1 MYENKEKDKNYK
13 FIGIEMNEEY
23 CKIAEARIRYI
34 EEQKQI

>member
-23 CKIAEARIRYI
+23 CKIAEARIRFKG
-34 EEQKQI
+34 E